1 MKTLIIDTESTGLFD
16 YRKRADEEGQPRIA
30 QIAMLLVEASD
41 DWASCETITEES
53 HFIRPDGWEMPAD
66 LAEKL
71 GHGITQ
77 EKLLSD
83 GISIAEALDEYTHLF
98 DQAELIAGFNVEY
111 DLKLVRG
118 ELRRLGRP
126 DRYAERPVFCAMRA
140 ATSLCA
146 LPKKKGSGFKFPK
159 LGEAVEILCGGPIIG
174 AHDAAHDAQS
184 SLSVILAL
192 RNRGVEIIGK
202 EQPRKLQE
210 NQPTPTIKI

>member
-1 MKTLIIDTESTGLFD
+1 MKTLILDTESTGLFD

-41 DWASCETITEES
+41 DWSQVHTETDCD
-53 HFIRPDGWEMPAD
+53 FLIRPDGWEMPAD

-77 EKLLSD
+77 ERLLAD
-83 GISIAEALDEYTHLF
+83 GIPIADALDRYTNLF
-98 DQAELIAGFNVEY
+98 DQVELIAGFNVEY

-140 ATSLCA
+140 ATPLCA
-146 LPKKKGSGFKFPK
+146 IPRKNGRGFKFPK
-159 LGEAVEILCGGPIIG
+159 LAEAVEILCGAPITG
-174 AHDAAHDAQS
+174 AHNAAHDAQS
-184 SLSVILAL
+184 SLSVIRAL
-192 RNRGVEIIGK
+192 RDRGVDIIGK

-210 NQPTPTIKI
+210 TT

>member
-16 YRKRADEEGQPRIA
+16 YKRRADEEGQPRIA

-41 DWASCETITEES
+41 DWTDCETITNES
-53 HFIRPDGWEMPAD
+53 CLIRPDGWEMPAD
-66 LAEKL
+66 LVEKL

-77 EKLLSD
+77 EILLRD
-83 GISIAEALDEYTHLF
+83 GVPIAEALDRYTDLF
-98 DQAELIAGFNVEY
+98 DQAGLIAGFNVEY

-118 ELRRLGRP
+118 ELRRLDRP

-146 LPKKKGSGFKFPK
+146 IPRKNGRGFKFPK
-159 LGEAVEILCGGPIIG
+159 LGEAVEILCGEPITG
-174 AHDAAHDAQS
+174 AHDAANDAQS
-184 SLSVILAL
+184 SLSVIRAL
-192 RNRGVEIIGK
+192 RNLGVEIIGK

-210 NQPTPTIKI
+210 AA